1 MAEVVRDD
9 AEDMS
14 DRFRTGADKAFK
26 LVAKSAIGPFL
37 GRQYI
42 GSDEVA
48 EDYSL
53 DFFIQRLVLDLL
65 PHFLNQKTA
74 FL

>member
-1 MAEVVRDD
+1 MVRDD

-26 LVAKSAIGPFL
+26 LVAKSAVGPFL
-37 GRQYI
+37 GREYI
-42 GSDEVA
+42 GADEVA
-48 EDYSL
+48 ENYSL
-53 DFFIQRLVLDLL
+53 DFFIKRVLLDIL
-65 PHFLNQKTA
+65 PHFLNQETA

>member
-1 MAEVVRDD
+1 
-9 AEDMS
+9 MS
-14 DRFRTGADKAFK
+14 DRFCTGADKAFK
-26 LVAKSAIGPFL
+26 LVAKSAVGPFL
-37 GRQYI
+37 GRKYI

-53 DFFIQRLVLDLL
+53 DIFLQRVVLDIL
-65 PHFLNQKTA
+65 PHFLDQKTA